1 MKKCIFI
8 CLLSFF
14 SVLSMAQNDSQTS
27 YNFLRLPLSAH
38 AAALG
43 GENVTMPDDD
53 VMMMFHNPALITGT
67 SVGTLGLQYMNYMSG
82 CNNVSAAYNMLF
94 KEKWNVGVGVD
105 YMGYGSIRQTDSG
118 NNDLGTYSATEMAF
132 YGTLGYELAKN
143 LAGGISLKYVYGNIA
158 SYSSMAVA
166 VDLGLN
172 YYLPESEWSFGFAV
186 KNLGGQIMAYDE
198 NFEALPL
205 DVQLGVSKRLI
216 GSPVRLSATLSDLNH
231 LDYKFLNH
239 LCLAAE
245 FIISN
250 EIYVGGGYNFRR
262 ADEMKVQEGSEG
274 LSSRGAGLSFGGG
287 INLEKIKINLA
298 YSKLHVSN
306 ASIIANLAYTF

>member
-1 MKKCIFI
+1 
-8 CLLSFF
+8 
-14 SVLSMAQNDSQTS
+14 MAQNDSQTS

-43 GENVTMPDDD
+43 GDNITMTDDD

-82 CNNVSAAYNMLF
+82 CNNVSAAYNMLV
-94 KEKWNVGVGVD
+94 KEKWNIGIGID
-105 YMGYGSIRQTDSG
+105 YMGYGSIRHTYAD
-118 NNDLGTYSATEMAF
+118 NNDMGTYNASEMAF
-132 YGTLGYELAKN
+132 YGTLGYELASN
-143 LAGGISLKYVYGNIA
+143 LAGGISLKYVYGNIS
-158 SYSSMAVA
+158 SYNSMAVA

-172 YYLPESEWSFGFAV
+172 YYLPESEWSFSIAV

-198 NFEALPL
+198 KFEALPL
-205 DVQLGVSKRLI
+205 DVQAGVSKRLI

-245 FIISN
+245 FIISD

-262 ADEMKVQEGSEG
+262 ADEMKVQEGTEG
-274 LSSRGAGLSFGGG
+274 LSARGAGLSFGGG

-306 ASIIANLAYTF
+306 ASLIANLAYTF

>member
-1 MKKCIFI
+1 
-8 CLLSFF
+8 
-14 SVLSMAQNDSQTS
+14 MAQNDSQTS

-43 GENVTMPDDD
+43 GDNITMTDDD

-67 SVGTLGLQYMNYMSG
+67 SVGTLGLQYLNYMSG
-82 CNNVSAAYNMLF
+82 CNNVSAAYNMLV
-94 KEKWNVGVGVD
+94 KEKWNIGIGID
-105 YMGYGSIRQTDSG
+105 YMGYGSIRHTDAD
-118 NNDLGTYSATEMAF
+118 NNDMGTYNASEMAF
-132 YGTLGYELAKN
+132 YGTLGYELASN
-143 LAGGISLKYVYGNIA
+143 LAGGISLKYVYGNIS
-158 SYSSMAVA
+158 SYNSMAVA

-172 YYLPESEWSFGFAV
+172 YYLPESEWSFGIAV

-198 NFEALPL
+198 KFEALPL
-205 DVQLGVSKRLI
+205 DVQAGVSKRLI

-245 FIISN
+245 FIISD

-262 ADEMKVQEGSEG
+262 ADEMKVQEGTEG
-274 LSSRGAGLSFGGG
+274 LSARGAGLSFGGG

-306 ASIIANLAYTF
+306 ASLIANLAYTF

>member
-1 MKKCIFI
+1 M
-8 CLLSFF
+8 SFF
-14 SVLSMAQNDSQTS
+14 STLSMAQNDSQTS
-27 YNFLRLPLSAH
+27 YTFLRLPLSAH

-43 GENVTMPDDD
+43 GDNITMTDDD

-82 CNNVSAAYNMLF
+82 CNNVSAAYNMLV
-94 KEKWNVGVGVD
+94 KEKWNIGIGID
-105 YMGYGSIRQTDSG
+105 YMGYGSIRHTDAD
-118 NNDLGTYSATEMAF
+118 NNDMGTYNASEMAF
-132 YGTLGYELAKN
+132 YGTLGYELASN
-143 LAGGISLKYVYGNIA
+143 LAGGISLKYVYGNIS
-158 SYSSMAVA
+158 SYNSMAVA

-172 YYLPESEWSFGFAV
+172 YYLPESEWSFGIAV

-198 NFEALPL
+198 KFEALPL
-205 DVQLGVSKRLI
+205 DVQAGVSKRLI

-245 FIISN
+245 FIISD

-262 ADEMKVQEGSEG
+262 ADEMKVQEGTVG
-274 LSSRGAGLSFGGG
+274 LSARGAGLSFGGG

-306 ASIIANLAYTF
+306 ASLIANLAYTF

>member
-1 MKKCIFI
+1 
-8 CLLSFF
+8 
-14 SVLSMAQNDSQTS
+14 MAQNDSQTS
-27 YNFLRLPLSAH
+27 YTFLRLPLSAH

-43 GENVTMPDDD
+43 GDNITMTDDD

-82 CNNVSAAYNMLF
+82 CNNVSAAYNMLV
-94 KEKWNVGVGVD
+94 KEKWNIGIGID
-105 YMGYGSIRQTDSG
+105 YMGYGSIRHTDAD
-118 NNDLGTYSATEMAF
+118 NNDMGTYNASEMAF
-132 YGTLGYELAKN
+132 YGTLGYELASN
-143 LAGGISLKYVYGNIA
+143 LAGGISLKYVYGNIS
-158 SYSSMAVA
+158 SYNSMAVA

-172 YYLPESEWSFGFAV
+172 YYLPESEWSFGIAV

-198 NFEALPL
+198 KFEALPL
-205 DVQLGVSKRLI
+205 DVQAGVSKRLT

-245 FIISN
+245 FIISD

-262 ADEMKVQEGSEG
+262 ADEMKVQEGTEG
-274 LSSRGAGLSFGGG
+274 LSARGAGLSFGGG

-298 YSKLHVSN
+298 YSKLHVST
-306 ASIIANLAYTF
+306 ASLIANLAYTF

>member
-1 MKKCIFI
+1 
-8 CLLSFF
+8 
-14 SVLSMAQNDSQTS
+14 MAQNDSQTS

-43 GENVTMPDDD
+43 GDNITMTDDD

-82 CNNVSAAYNMLF
+82 CNNVSAAYNMLV
-94 KEKWNVGVGVD
+94 KEKWNIGIGID
-105 YMGYGSIRQTDSG
+105 YMGYGSIRHTDAD
-118 NNDLGTYSATEMAF
+118 NNDMGTYNASEMAF
-132 YGTLGYELAKN
+132 YGTLGYELASN
-143 LAGGISLKYVYGNIA
+143 LAGGISLKYVYGNIS
-158 SYSSMAVA
+158 SYNSMAVA

-172 YYLPESEWSFGFAV
+172 YYLPESEWSFGIAV

-198 NFEALPL
+198 KFEALPL
-205 DVQLGVSKRLI
+205 DVQAGVSKRLI

-245 FIISN
+245 FIISD

-262 ADEMKVQEGSEG
+262 ADEMKVQEGTEG
-274 LSSRGAGLSFGGG
+274 LSARGAGLSFGGG

-298 YSKLHVSN
+298 YIKLHVSN
-306 ASIIANLAYTF
+306 ASLIANLAYTF

>member
-1 MKKCIFI
+1 
-8 CLLSFF
+8 
-14 SVLSMAQNDSQTS
+14 MAQNDSQTS

-43 GENVTMPDDD
+43 GDNITMTDDD

-82 CNNVSAAYNMLF
+82 CNNVSAAYNMVV
-94 KEKWNVGVGVD
+94 KEKWNIGIGID
-105 YMGYGSIRQTDSG
+105 YMGYGSIRHTDAD
-118 NNDLGTYSATEMAF
+118 NNDMGTYNASEMAF
-132 YGTLGYELAKN
+132 YGTLGYELASN
-143 LAGGISLKYVYGNIA
+143 LAGGISLKYVYGNIS
-158 SYSSMAVA
+158 SYNSMAVA

-172 YYLPESEWSFGFAV
+172 YYLPESEWSFGIAV

-198 NFEALPL
+198 KFEALPL
-205 DVQLGVSKRLI
+205 DVQAGVSKRLT

-245 FIISN
+245 FIISD

-262 ADEMKVQEGSEG
+262 ADEMKVQEGTEG
-274 LSSRGAGLSFGGG
+274 LSARGAGLSFGGG
-287 INLEKIKINLA
+287 INLEKFKINLA

-306 ASIIANLAYTF
+306 ASLIANLAYTF

>member
-1 MKKCIFI
+1 M
-8 CLLSFF
+8 SFF
-14 SVLSMAQNDSQTS
+14 SILSMAQNDSQTS
-27 YNFLRLPLSAH
+27 YTFLRLPLSAH

-43 GENVTMPDDD
+43 GDNITMTDDD

-67 SVGTLGLQYMNYMSG
+67 SIGTLGLQYMNYMSG
-82 CNNVSAAYNMLF
+82 CNNVSAAYNMLV
-94 KEKWNVGVGVD
+94 KEKWNIGIGID
-105 YMGYGSIRQTDSG
+105 YMGYGSIRYTDAD
-118 NNDLGTYSATEMAF
+118 NNDMGTYNASEMAF
-132 YGTLGYELAKN
+132 YGTLGYELASN
-143 LAGGISLKYVYGNIA
+143 LAGGISLKYVYGNIS
-158 SYSSMAVA
+158 SYNSMAVA

-172 YYLPESEWSFGFAV
+172 YYLPESEWSFGIAV

-198 NFEALPL
+198 KFEALPL
-205 DVQLGVSKRLI
+205 DVQAGVSKRLI

-245 FIISN
+245 FIISD

-262 ADEMKVQEGSEG
+262 ADEMKVQEGTEG
-274 LSSRGAGLSFGGG
+274 LSARGAGLSFGGG

-306 ASIIANLAYTF
+306 ASLIANLAYTF

>member
-1 MKKCIFI
+1 
-8 CLLSFF
+8 
-14 SVLSMAQNDSQTS
+14 MAQNDSQTS

-43 GENVTMPDDD
+43 GDNITMTDDD

-82 CNNVSAAYNMLF
+82 CNNVSAAYNMLV
-94 KEKWNVGVGVD
+94 KEKWNIGIGID
-105 YMGYGSIRQTDSG
+105 YMGYGSIRHTDAD
-118 NNDLGTYSATEMAF
+118 NNDMGTYNASEMAF
-132 YGTLGYELAKN
+132 YGTLGYELASN
-143 LAGGISLKYVYGNIA
+143 LAGGISLKYVYGNIS
-158 SYSSMAVA
+158 SYNSMAVA

-172 YYLPESEWSFGFAV
+172 YFLPESEWSFGIAV

-198 NFEALPL
+198 KFEALPL
-205 DVQLGVSKRLI
+205 DVQAGVSKRLT

-231 LDYKFLNH
+231 LEYKFLNH

-262 ADEMKVQEGSEG
+262 ADEMKVQEGTEG
-274 LSSRGAGLSFGGG
+274 LSARGAGLSFGGG

-306 ASIIANLAYTF
+306 ASLIANLAYTF

>member
-1 MKKCIFI
+1 
-8 CLLSFF
+8 
-14 SVLSMAQNDSQTS
+14 MAQNDSQTS
-27 YNFLRLPLSAH
+27 YTFLRLPLSAH

-43 GENVTMPDDD
+43 GDNITMTDDD

-82 CNNVSAAYNMLF
+82 CNNVSAAYNMVV
-94 KEKWNVGVGVD
+94 KEKWNIGIGID
-105 YMGYGSIRQTDSG
+105 YMGYGSIRHTDAD
-118 NNDLGTYSATEMAF
+118 NNDMGTYNASEMAF
-132 YGTLGYELAKN
+132 YGTLGYELASN
-143 LAGGISLKYVYGNIA
+143 LAGGISLKYVYGNIS
-158 SYSSMAVA
+158 SYNSMAVA

-172 YYLPESEWSFGFAV
+172 YYLPESEWSFGIAV

-198 NFEALPL
+198 KFEALPL
-205 DVQLGVSKRLI
+205 DVQAGVSKRLI

-245 FIISN
+245 FIISD

-262 ADEMKVQEGSEG
+262 ADEMKVQEGTEG
-274 LSSRGAGLSFGGG
+274 LSARGAGLSFGGG

-306 ASIIANLAYTF
+306 ASLIANLAYTF

>member
-1 MKKCIFI
+1 M
-8 CLLSFF
+8 SFF
-14 SVLSMAQNDSQTS
+14 STLSMAQNDSQTS
-27 YNFLRLPLSAH
+27 YTFLRLPLSAH

-43 GENVTMPDDD
+43 GDNITMTDDD

-82 CNNVSAAYNMLF
+82 CNNVSAAYNMLV
-94 KEKWNVGVGVD
+94 KEKWNIGIGID
-105 YMGYGSIRQTDSG
+105 YMGYGSIRHTDAD
-118 NNDLGTYSATEMAF
+118 NNDMGTYNASEMAF
-132 YGTLGYELAKN
+132 YGTLGYELASN
-143 LAGGISLKYVYGNIA
+143 LAGGISLKYVYGNIS
-158 SYSSMAVA
+158 SYNSMAVA

-172 YYLPESEWSFGFAV
+172 YYLPESEWSFGIAV

-198 NFEALPL
+198 KFEALPL
-205 DVQLGVSKRLI
+205 DVQAGVSKRLT

-245 FIISN
+245 FIISD

-262 ADEMKVQEGSEG
+262 ADEMKVQEGTEG
-274 LSSRGAGLSFGGG
+274 LSARGAGLSFGGG

-306 ASIIANLAYTF
+306 ASLIANLAYTF

>member
-1 MKKCIFI
+1 
-8 CLLSFF
+8 
-14 SVLSMAQNDSQTS
+14 MAQNDSQTS
-27 YNFLRLPLSAH
+27 YTFLRLPLSAH

-43 GENVTMPDDD
+43 GDNITMTDDD

-82 CNNVSAAYNMLF
+82 CNNVSAAYNMLV
-94 KEKWNVGVGVD
+94 KEKWNIGIGID
-105 YMGYGSIRQTDSG
+105 YMGYGSIRYTDAD
-118 NNDLGTYSATEMAF
+118 NNDMGTYNASEMAF
-132 YGTLGYELAKN
+132 YGTLGYELASN
-143 LAGGISLKYVYGNIA
+143 LAGGISLKYVYGNIS
-158 SYSSMAVA
+158 SYNSMAVA

-172 YYLPESEWSFGFAV
+172 YYLPESEWSFGIAV

-198 NFEALPL
+198 KFEALPL
-205 DVQLGVSKRLI
+205 DVQAGVSKRLI
-216 GSPVRLSATLSDLNH
+216 GSPLRLSATLSDLNH

-245 FIISN
+245 FIISD

-262 ADEMKVQEGSEG
+262 ADEMKVQEGTEG
-274 LSSRGAGLSFGGG
+274 LSARGAGLSFGGG

-306 ASIIANLAYTF
+306 ASLIANLAYTF

>member
-1 MKKCIFI
+1 M
-8 CLLSFF
+8 SFF
-14 SVLSMAQNDSQTS
+14 STLSMAQNDSQTS
-27 YNFLRLPLSAH
+27 YTFLRLPLSAH

-43 GENVTMPDDD
+43 GDNITMTDDD

-82 CNNVSAAYNMLF
+82 CNNVSAAYNMLV
-94 KEKWNVGVGVD
+94 KEKWNIGIGID
-105 YMGYGSIRQTDSG
+105 YMGYGSIRHTDAD
-118 NNDLGTYSATEMAF
+118 NNDMGTYNASEMAF
-132 YGTLGYELAKN
+132 YGTLGYELASN
-143 LAGGISLKYVYGNIA
+143 LAGGISLKYVYGNIS
-158 SYSSMAVA
+158 SYNSMAVA

-172 YYLPESEWSFGFAV
+172 YYLPESEWSFGIAV

-198 NFEALPL
+198 KFEALPL
-205 DVQLGVSKRLI
+205 DVQAGVSKRLT

-245 FIISN
+245 FIISD

-262 ADEMKVQEGSEG
+262 ADEMKVQEGTEG
-274 LSSRGAGLSFGGG
+274 LSARGAGLSFGGG

-298 YSKLHVSN
+298 YSKLHVST
-306 ASIIANLAYTF
+306 ASLIANLAYTF

>member
-1 MKKCIFI
+1 
-8 CLLSFF
+8 
-14 SVLSMAQNDSQTS
+14 MAQNDSQTS

-43 GENVTMPDDD
+43 GDNITMTDDD

-82 CNNVSAAYNMLF
+82 CNNVSAAYNMLV
-94 KEKWNVGVGVD
+94 KEKWNIGIGID
-105 YMGYGSIRQTDSG
+105 YMGYGSIRHTDAD
-118 NNDLGTYSATEMAF
+118 NNDMGTYNASEMAF
-132 YGTLGYELAKN
+132 YGTLGYELASN
-143 LAGGISLKYVYGNIA
+143 LAGGISLKYVYGNIS
-158 SYSSMAVA
+158 SYNSMAVA

-172 YYLPESEWSFGFAV
+172 YYLPESEWSFGIAV

-198 NFEALPL
+198 KFEALPL
-205 DVQLGVSKRLI
+205 DVQAGVSKRLT

-245 FIISN
+245 FIISD

-262 ADEMKVQEGSEG
+262 ADEMKVQEGTEG
-274 LSSRGAGLSFGGG
+274 LSARGAGLSFGGG
-287 INLEKIKINLA
+287 INLEKITINLA

-306 ASIIANLAYTF
+306 ASLIANLAYTF

>member
-1 MKKCIFI
+1 M
-8 CLLSFF
+8 SFF
-14 SVLSMAQNDSQTS
+14 STLSMAQNDSQTS
-27 YNFLRLPLSAH
+27 YTFLRLPLSAH

-43 GENVTMPDDD
+43 GDNITMTDDD

-82 CNNVSAAYNMLF
+82 CNNVSAAYNMVV
-94 KEKWNVGVGVD
+94 KEKWNIGIGID
-105 YMGYGSIRQTDSG
+105 YMGYGSIRHTDAD
-118 NNDLGTYSATEMAF
+118 NNDMGTYNASEMAF
-132 YGTLGYELAKN
+132 YGTLGYELASN
-143 LAGGISLKYVYGNIA
+143 LAGGISLKYVYGNIS
-158 SYSSMAVA
+158 SYNSMAVA

-172 YYLPESEWSFGFAV
+172 YYLPESEWSFGIAV

-198 NFEALPL
+198 KFEALPL
-205 DVQLGVSKRLI
+205 DVQAGVSKRLI

-245 FIISN
+245 FIISD

-262 ADEMKVQEGSEG
+262 ADEMKVQEGTEG
-274 LSSRGAGLSFGGG
+274 LSARGAGLSFGGG

-306 ASIIANLAYTF
+306 ASLIANLAYTF

>member
-1 MKKCIFI
+1 
-8 CLLSFF
+8 
-14 SVLSMAQNDSQTS
+14 MAQNDSQTS
-27 YNFLRLPLSAH
+27 YTFLRLPLSAH

-43 GENVTMPDDD
+43 GDNITMTDDD

-82 CNNVSAAYNMLF
+82 CNNVSAAYNMLV
-94 KEKWNVGVGVD
+94 KEKWNIVIGID
-105 YMGYGSIRQTDSG
+105 YMGYGSIRHTDAD
-118 NNDLGTYSATEMAF
+118 NNDMGTYNASEMAF
-132 YGTLGYELAKN
+132 YGTLGYELASN
-143 LAGGISLKYVYGNIA
+143 LAGGISLKYVYGNIS
-158 SYSSMAVA
+158 SYNSMAVA

-172 YYLPESEWSFGFAV
+172 YYLPESEWSFGIAV

-198 NFEALPL
+198 KFEALPL
-205 DVQLGVSKRLI
+205 DVQAGVSKRLT

-245 FIISN
+245 FIISD

-262 ADEMKVQEGSEG
+262 ADEMKVQEGTEG
-274 LSSRGAGLSFGGG
+274 LSARGAGLSFGGG

-306 ASIIANLAYTF
+306 ASLIANLAYTF

>member
-1 MKKCIFI
+1 
-8 CLLSFF
+8 
-14 SVLSMAQNDSQTS
+14 MAQNDSQTS
-27 YNFLRLPLSAH
+27 YTFLRLPLSAH

-43 GENVTMPDDD
+43 GDNITMTDDD

-82 CNNVSAAYNMLF
+82 CNNVSAAYNMLV
-94 KEKWNVGVGVD
+94 KEKWNIGIGID
-105 YMGYGSIRQTDSG
+105 YMGYGSIRHTDAD
-118 NNDLGTYSATEMAF
+118 NNDMGTYNASEIAF
-132 YGTLGYELAKN
+132 YGTLGYELASN
-143 LAGGISLKYVYGNIA
+143 LAGGISLKYVYGNIS
-158 SYSSMAVA
+158 SYNSMAVA

-172 YYLPESEWSFGFAV
+172 YYLPESEWSFGIAV

-198 NFEALPL
+198 KFEALPL
-205 DVQLGVSKRLI
+205 DVQAGVSKRLI

-245 FIISN
+245 FIISD

-262 ADEMKVQEGSEG
+262 ADEMKVQEGTEG
-274 LSSRGAGLSFGGG
+274 LSARGAGLSFGGG

-306 ASIIANLAYTF
+306 ASLIANLAYTF

>member
-1 MKKCIFI
+1 
-8 CLLSFF
+8 
-14 SVLSMAQNDSQTS
+14 MAQNDSQTS

-43 GENVTMPDDD
+43 GDNITMTDDD

-82 CNNVSAAYNMLF
+82 CNNVSAAYNMLVQ
-94 KEKWNVGVGVD
+94 EKWNIGIGID
-105 YMGYGSIRQTDSG
+105 YMGYGSIRHTDAD
-118 NNDLGTYSATEMAF
+118 NNDMGTYNASEMAF
-132 YGTLGYELAKN
+132 YGTLGYELASN
-143 LAGGISLKYVYGNIA
+143 LAGGISLKYVYGNIS
-158 SYSSMAVA
+158 SYNSMAVA

-172 YYLPESEWSFGFAV
+172 YYLPESEWSFGIAV

-198 NFEALPL
+198 KFEALPL
-205 DVQLGVSKRLI
+205 DVQAGVSKRLI

-245 FIISN
+245 FIISD

-262 ADEMKVQEGSEG
+262 ADEMKVQEGTEG
-274 LSSRGAGLSFGGG
+274 LSARGAGLSFGGG

-306 ASIIANLAYTF
+306 ASLIANLAYTF

>member
-1 MKKCIFI
+1 
-8 CLLSFF
+8 
-14 SVLSMAQNDSQTS
+14 MAQNDSQTS
-27 YNFLRLPLSAH
+27 YTFLRLPLSAH

-43 GENVTMPDDD
+43 GDNITMTDDD

-82 CNNVSAAYNMLF
+82 CNNVSAAYNMLV
-94 KEKWNVGVGVD
+94 KEKWNIGIGID
-105 YMGYGSIRQTDSG
+105 YMGYGSIRHTDAD
-118 NNDLGTYSATEMAF
+118 NNDMGTYNASEMAF
-132 YGTLGYELAKN
+132 YGTLGYELASN
-143 LAGGISLKYVYGNIA
+143 LAGGISLKYVYGNIS
-158 SYSSMAVA
+158 SYNSMAVA

-172 YYLPESEWSFGFAV
+172 YYLPESEWSFGIAV

-198 NFEALPL
+198 KFEALPL
-205 DVQLGVSKRLI
+205 DVQAGVSKRLT

-245 FIISN
+245 FIISD

-262 ADEMKVQEGSEG
+262 ADEMKVQEGTEG
-274 LSSRGAGLSFGGG
+274 LSARGAGLSFGGG

-306 ASIIANLAYTF
+306 ASLIANLAYTF

>member
-1 MKKCIFI
+1 
-8 CLLSFF
+8 
-14 SVLSMAQNDSQTS
+14 MAQNDSQTS

-43 GENVTMPDDD
+43 GDNITMTDDD

-82 CNNVSAAYNMLF
+82 CNNVSAAYNMLV
-94 KEKWNVGVGVD
+94 KEKWNIGIGID
-105 YMGYGSIRQTDSG
+105 YMGYGSIRHTDAD
-118 NNDLGTYSATEMAF
+118 NNDMGTYNASEMAF
-132 YGTLGYELAKN
+132 YGTLGYELASN
-143 LAGGISLKYVYGNIA
+143 LAGGISLKYVYGNIS
-158 SYSSMAVA
+158 SYNSMAVA

-172 YYLPESEWSFGFAV
+172 YFLPESEWSFGIAV

-198 NFEALPL
+198 KFEALPL
-205 DVQLGVSKRLI
+205 DVQAGVSKRLI

-245 FIISN
+245 FIISD

-262 ADEMKVQEGSEG
+262 ADEMKVQEGTEG
-274 LSSRGAGLSFGGG
+274 LSARGAGLSFGGG

-306 ASIIANLAYTF
+306 ASLIANLAYTF

>member
-1 MKKCIFI
+1 M
-8 CLLSFF
+8 SFF
-14 SVLSMAQNDSQTS
+14 STLSMAQNDSQTS
-27 YNFLRLPLSAH
+27 YTFLRLPLSAH

-43 GENVTMPDDD
+43 GDNITMTDDD

-67 SVGTLGLQYMNYMSG
+67 SVGTLGLQYMNCMSG
-82 CNNVSAAYNMLF
+82 CNNVSAAYNMLV
-94 KEKWNVGVGVD
+94 KEKWNIGIGID
-105 YMGYGSIRQTDSG
+105 YMGYGSIRHTDAD
-118 NNDLGTYSATEMAF
+118 NNDMGTYNASEMAF
-132 YGTLGYELAKN
+132 YGTLGYELASN
-143 LAGGISLKYVYGNIA
+143 LAGGISLKYVYGNIS
-158 SYSSMAVA
+158 SYNSMAVA

-172 YYLPESEWSFGFAV
+172 YYLPESEWSFGIAV

-198 NFEALPL
+198 KFEALPL
-205 DVQLGVSKRLI
+205 DVQAGVSKRLI

-245 FIISN
+245 FIISD

-262 ADEMKVQEGSEG
+262 ADEMKVQEGTEG
-274 LSSRGAGLSFGGG
+274 LSARGAGLSFGGG

-306 ASIIANLAYTF
+306 ASLIANLAYTF

>member
-1 MKKCIFI
+1 
-8 CLLSFF
+8 
-14 SVLSMAQNDSQTS
+14 MAQNDSQTS

-43 GENVTMPDDD
+43 GDNITMTDDD

-82 CNNVSAAYNMLF
+82 CNNVSAAYNMLV
-94 KEKWNVGVGVD
+94 KEKWNIGIGID
-105 YMGYGSIRQTDSG
+105 YMGYGSIRHTDAD
-118 NNDLGTYSATEMAF
+118 NNDMGTYNASEMAF
-132 YGTLGYELAKN
+132 YGTLGYELASN
-143 LAGGISLKYVYGNIA
+143 LAGGISLKYVYGNIS
-158 SYSSMAVA
+158 SYNSMAVA

-172 YYLPESEWSFGFAV
+172 YYLPESEWSFSIAV

-198 NFEALPL
+198 KFEALPL
-205 DVQLGVSKRLI
+205 DVQAGVSKRLI

-245 FIISN
+245 FIISD

-262 ADEMKVQEGSEG
+262 ADEMKVQEGTEG
-274 LSSRGAGLSFGGG
+274 LSARGAGLSFGGG

-306 ASIIANLAYTF
+306 ASLIANLAYTF

>member
-1 MKKCIFI
+1 M
-8 CLLSFF
+8 SFF
-14 SVLSMAQNDSQTS
+14 SILSMAQNDSQTS

-43 GENVTMPDDD
+43 GDNITMTDDD

-82 CNNVSAAYNMLF
+82 CNNVSAAYNMLV
-94 KEKWNVGVGVD
+94 KEKWNIGIGID
-105 YMGYGSIRQTDSG
+105 YMGYGSIRHTDAD
-118 NNDLGTYSATEMAF
+118 NNDIGTYNASEMAF
-132 YGTLGYELAKN
+132 YGTLGYELANN
-143 LAGGISLKYVYGNIA
+143 LAGGISLKYVYGNIS
-158 SYSSMAVA
+158 SYNSMAVA

-172 YYLPESEWSFGFAV
+172 YYLPESEWSFGIAV

-198 NFEALPL
+198 KFEALPL
-205 DVQLGVSKRLI
+205 DVQAGVSKRLI

-245 FIISN
+245 FIISD

-262 ADEMKVQEGSEG
+262 ADEMKVQEGTEG
-274 LSSRGAGLSFGGG
+274 LSARGAGLSFGGG

-306 ASIIANLAYTF
+306 ASLIANLAYTF

>member
-1 MKKCIFI
+1 
-8 CLLSFF
+8 
-14 SVLSMAQNDSQTS
+14 MAQNDSQTS

-43 GENVTMPDDD
+43 GDNITMTDDD

-82 CNNVSAAYNMLF
+82 CNNVSAAYNMLV
-94 KEKWNVGVGVD
+94 KEKWNIGIGID
-105 YMGYGSIRQTDSG
+105 YMGYGSIRYTDAD
-118 NNDLGTYSATEMAF
+118 NNDMGTYNASEMAF
-132 YGTLGYELAKN
+132 YGTLGYELASN
-143 LAGGISLKYVYGNIA
+143 LAGGISLKYVYGNIS
-158 SYSSMAVA
+158 SYNSMAVA

-172 YYLPESEWSFGFAV
+172 YYLPESEWSFGIAV

-198 NFEALPL
+198 KFEALPL
-205 DVQLGVSKRLI
+205 DVQAGVSKRLI

-245 FIISN
+245 FIISD

-262 ADEMKVQEGSEG
+262 ADEMKVQEGTEG
-274 LSSRGAGLSFGGG
+274 LSARGAGLSFGGG

-306 ASIIANLAYTF
+306 ASLIANLAYTF

>member
-1 MKKCIFI
+1 M
-8 CLLSFF
+8 SFF
-14 SVLSMAQNDSQTS
+14 SILSMAQNDSQTS
-27 YNFLRLPLSAH
+27 YTFLRLPLSAH

-43 GENVTMPDDD
+43 GDNITMTDDD

-82 CNNVSAAYNMLF
+82 CNNVSAAYNMLV
-94 KEKWNVGVGVD
+94 KEKWNIGIGID
-105 YMGYGSIRQTDSG
+105 YMGYGSIRHTDAD
-118 NNDLGTYSATEMAF
+118 NNDMGTYNASEMAF
-132 YGTLGYELAKN
+132 YGTLGYELASN
-143 LAGGISLKYVYGNIA
+143 LAGGISLKYVYGNIS
-158 SYSSMAVA
+158 SYNSMAVA

-172 YYLPESEWSFGFAV
+172 YYLPESEWSFGIAV

-198 NFEALPL
+198 KFEALPL
-205 DVQLGVSKRLI
+205 DVQAGVSKRLI

-231 LDYKFLNH
+231 LDYEFLNH

-245 FIISN
+245 FIISD

-262 ADEMKVQEGSEG
+262 ADEMKVQEGTEG
-274 LSSRGAGLSFGGG
+274 LSARGAGLSFGGG

-306 ASIIANLAYTF
+306 ASLIANLAYTF

>member
-1 MKKCIFI
+1 
-8 CLLSFF
+8 
-14 SVLSMAQNDSQTS
+14 MAQNDSQTS
-27 YNFLRLPLSAH
+27 YTFLRLPLSAH

-43 GENVTMPDDD
+43 GDNITMTDDD

-67 SVGTLGLQYMNYMSG
+67 SIGTLGLQYMNYMSG
-82 CNNVSAAYNMLF
+82 CNNVSAAYNMLV
-94 KEKWNVGVGVD
+94 KEKWNIGIGID
-105 YMGYGSIRQTDSG
+105 YMGYGSIRYTDAD
-118 NNDLGTYSATEMAF
+118 NNDMGTYNASEMAF
-132 YGTLGYELAKN
+132 YGTLGYELASN
-143 LAGGISLKYVYGNIA
+143 LAGGISLKYVYGNIS
-158 SYSSMAVA
+158 SYNSMAVA

-172 YYLPESEWSFGFAV
+172 YYLPESEWSFGIAV

-198 NFEALPL
+198 KFEALPL
-205 DVQLGVSKRLI
+205 DVQAGVSKRLI

-245 FIISN
+245 FIISD

-262 ADEMKVQEGSEG
+262 ADEMKVQEGTEG
-274 LSSRGAGLSFGGG
+274 LSARGAGLSFGGG

-306 ASIIANLAYTF
+306 ASLIANLAYTF

>member
-1 MKKCIFI
+1 
-8 CLLSFF
+8 
-14 SVLSMAQNDSQTS
+14 MAQNDSQTS

-105 YMGYGSIRQTDSG
+105 YMGYGSIRQTDGG

-143 LAGGISLKYVYGNIA
+143 LAGGISLKYVYGKIA

>member
-1 MKKCIFI
+1 
-8 CLLSFF
+8 
-14 SVLSMAQNDSQTS
+14 MAQNDSQTS
-27 YNFLRLPLSAH
+27 YTFLRLPLSAH

-43 GENVTMPDDD
+43 GDNITMTDDD

-82 CNNVSAAYNMLF
+82 CNNVSAAYNMLV
-94 KEKWNVGVGVD
+94 KEKWNIGIGID
-105 YMGYGSIRQTDSG
+105 YMGYGSIRHTDAD
-118 NNDLGTYSATEMAF
+118 NNDMGTYNASEMAF
-132 YGTLGYELAKN
+132 YGTLGYELASN
-143 LAGGISLKYVYGNIA
+143 LAGGISLKYVYGNIS
-158 SYSSMAVA
+158 SYNSMAVA

-172 YYLPESEWSFGFAV
+172 YYLTESEWSFGIAV

-198 NFEALPL
+198 KFEALPL
-205 DVQLGVSKRLI
+205 DVQAGVSKRLI

-245 FIISN
+245 FIISD

-262 ADEMKVQEGSEG
+262 ADEMKVQEGTEG
-274 LSSRGAGLSFGGG
+274 LSARGAGLSFGGG

-306 ASIIANLAYTF
+306 ASLIANLAYTF

>member
-1 MKKCIFI
+1 
-8 CLLSFF
+8 
-14 SVLSMAQNDSQTS
+14 MAQNDSQTS
-27 YNFLRLPLSAH
+27 YTFLRLPLSAH

-43 GENVTMPDDD
+43 GDNITMTDDD

-82 CNNVSAAYNMLF
+82 CNNVSAAYNMLV
-94 KEKWNVGVGVD
+94 KEKWNIGIGID
-105 YMGYGSIRQTDSG
+105 YMGYGSIRHTDAD
-118 NNDLGTYSATEMAF
+118 NNDMGTYNASEMAF
-132 YGTLGYELAKN
+132 YGTLGYELASN
-143 LAGGISLKYVYGNIA
+143 LAGGISLKYVYGNIS
-158 SYSSMAVA
+158 SYNSMAVA

-172 YYLPESEWSFGFAV
+172 YYLPESEWSFGIAV

-198 NFEALPL
+198 KFEALPL
-205 DVQLGVSKRLI
+205 DVQAGVSKRLI
-216 GSPVRLSATLSDLNH
+216 GSPIRLSATLSDLNH

-245 FIISN
+245 FIISD

-262 ADEMKVQEGSEG
+262 ADEMKVQEGTEG
-274 LSSRGAGLSFGGG
+274 LSARGAGLSFGGG

-306 ASIIANLAYTF
+306 ASLIANLAYTF

>member
-105 YMGYGSIRQTDSG
+105 YMGYGSIRQTDGG

>member
-1 MKKCIFI
+1 
-8 CLLSFF
+8 
-14 SVLSMAQNDSQTS
+14 MAQNDSQTS
-27 YNFLRLPLSAH
+27 YTFLRLPLSAH

-43 GENVTMPDDD
+43 GDNITMTDDD

-82 CNNVSAAYNMLF
+82 CNNVSAAYNMLV
-94 KEKWNVGVGVD
+94 KEKWNIGIGID
-105 YMGYGSIRQTDSG
+105 YMGYGSIRHTDAD
-118 NNDLGTYSATEMAF
+118 NNDMGTYNASEMAF
-132 YGTLGYELAKN
+132 YGTLGYELASN
-143 LAGGISLKYVYGNIA
+143 LAGGISLKYVYGNIS
-158 SYSSMAVA
+158 SYNSMAVA

-172 YYLPESEWSFGFAV
+172 YYLPESEWSFGIAV

-198 NFEALPL
+198 KFEALPL
-205 DVQLGVSKRLI
+205 DVQAGVSKRLI

-245 FIISN
+245 FIISD

-262 ADEMKVQEGSEG
+262 ADEMKVQDGTEG
-274 LSSRGAGLSFGGG
+274 LSARGAGLSFGGG

-306 ASIIANLAYTF
+306 ASLIANLAYTF

>member
-1 MKKCIFI
+1 
-8 CLLSFF
+8 
-14 SVLSMAQNDSQTS
+14 MAQNDSQTS

-43 GENVTMPDDD
+43 GDNITMTDDD

-82 CNNVSAAYNMLF
+82 CNNVSAAYNMLV
-94 KEKWNVGVGVD
+94 KEKWNIGIGID
-105 YMGYGSIRQTDSG
+105 YMGYGSIRHTDAD
-118 NNDLGTYSATEMAF
+118 NNDMGTYNASEMAF
-132 YGTLGYELAKN
+132 YCTLGYELASN
-143 LAGGISLKYVYGNIA
+143 LAGGISLKYVYGNIS
-158 SYSSMAVA
+158 SYNSMAVA

-172 YYLPESEWSFGFAV
+172 YYLPESEWSFGIAV

-198 NFEALPL
+198 KFEALPL
-205 DVQLGVSKRLI
+205 DVQAGVSKRLI

-239 LCLAAE
+239 FCLAAE
-245 FIISN
+245 FIISD

-262 ADEMKVQEGSEG
+262 ADEMKVQEGTEG
-274 LSSRGAGLSFGGG
+274 LSARGAGLSFGGG

-306 ASIIANLAYTF
+306 ASLIANLAYTF

>member
-1 MKKCIFI
+1 
-8 CLLSFF
+8 
-14 SVLSMAQNDSQTS
+14 MAQNDSQTS

-105 YMGYGSIRQTDSG
+105 YMGYGSIRQTDGG

>member
-1 MKKCIFI
+1 M
-8 CLLSFF
+8 SFF
-14 SVLSMAQNDSQTS
+14 SILSMAQNDSQTS
-27 YNFLRLPLSAH
+27 YTFLRLPLSAH

-43 GENVTMPDDD
+43 GDNITMTDDD

-67 SVGTLGLQYMNYMSG
+67 SVGTLGLQYLNYMSG
-82 CNNVSAAYNMLF
+82 CNNVSAAYNMLV
-94 KEKWNVGVGVD
+94 KEKWNIGIGID
-105 YMGYGSIRQTDSG
+105 YMGYGSIRHTDAD
-118 NNDLGTYSATEMAF
+118 NNDMGTYNASEMAF
-132 YGTLGYELAKN
+132 YGTLGYELASN
-143 LAGGISLKYVYGNIA
+143 LAGGISLKYVYGNIS
-158 SYSSMAVA
+158 SYNSMAVA

-172 YYLPESEWSFGFAV
+172 YYLPESEWSFGIAV

-198 NFEALPL
+198 KFEALPL
-205 DVQLGVSKRLI
+205 DVQAGVSKRLI

-245 FIISN
+245 FIISD

-262 ADEMKVQEGSEG
+262 ADEMKVQEGTEG
-274 LSSRGAGLSFGGG
+274 LSARGAGLSFGGG

-306 ASIIANLAYTF
+306 ASLIANLAYTF

>member
-1 MKKCIFI
+1 M
-8 CLLSFF
+8 SFF
-14 SVLSMAQNDSQTS
+14 SILSMAQNDSQTS

-43 GENVTMPDDD
+43 GDNITMTDDD

-82 CNNVSAAYNMLF
+82 CNNVSAAYNMLV
-94 KEKWNVGVGVD
+94 KEKWNIGIGVD
-105 YMGYGSIRQTDSG
+105 YMGYGSIRHTDAD
-118 NNDLGTYSATEMAF
+118 NNDMGTYNASEMAF
-132 YGTLGYELAKN
+132 YGTLGYELASN
-143 LAGGISLKYVYGNIA
+143 LAGGISLKYVYGNIS
-158 SYSSMAVA
+158 SYNSMAVA

-172 YYLPESEWSFGFAV
+172 YYLPESEWSFGIAV

-198 NFEALPL
+198 KFEALPL
-205 DVQLGVSKRLI
+205 DVQAGVSKRLT

-245 FIISN
+245 FIISD

-262 ADEMKVQEGSEG
+262 ADEMKVQEGTEG
-274 LSSRGAGLSFGGG
+274 LSARGAGLSFGGG

-306 ASIIANLAYTF
+306 ASLIANLAYTF

>member
-14 SVLSMAQNDSQTS
+14 SVSSMAQNDSQTS

-105 YMGYGSIRQTDSG
+105 YMGYGSIRQTDGG

>member
-1 MKKCIFI
+1 
-8 CLLSFF
+8 
-14 SVLSMAQNDSQTS
+14 MAQNDSQTS

-43 GENVTMPDDD
+43 GDNITMTDDD

-82 CNNVSAAYNMLF
+82 CNNVSAAYNMLV
-94 KEKWNVGVGVD
+94 KEKWNIGIGID
-105 YMGYGSIRQTDSG
+105 YMGYGSIRHTDAD
-118 NNDLGTYSATEMAF
+118 NNDMGTYNASEMAF
-132 YGTLGYELAKN
+132 YGTLGYELASN
-143 LAGGISLKYVYGNIA
+143 LAGGISLKYVYGNIS
-158 SYSSMAVA
+158 SYNSMAVA

-172 YYLPESEWSFGFAV
+172 YYLPESEWSFGIAV

-198 NFEALPL
+198 KFEALPL
-205 DVQLGVSKRLI
+205 DVQAGVSKRLI
-216 GSPVRLSATLSDLNH
+216 GSPIRLSATLSDLNH

-245 FIISN
+245 FIISD

-262 ADEMKVQEGSEG
+262 ADEMKVQEGTEG
-274 LSSRGAGLSFGGG
+274 LSARGAGLSFGGG

-306 ASIIANLAYTF
+306 ASLIATVSYTHLTLPTILLV

>member
-1 MKKCIFI
+1 
-8 CLLSFF
+8 
-14 SVLSMAQNDSQTS
+14 MAQNDSQTS

-43 GENVTMPDDD
+43 GDNITMTDDD

-82 CNNVSAAYNMLF
+82 CNNVSAAYNMLV
-94 KEKWNVGVGVD
+94 KEKWNIGIGID
-105 YMGYGSIRQTDSG
+105 YMGYGSIRHTDAD
-118 NNDLGTYSATEMAF
+118 NNDMGTYNASEMAF
-132 YGTLGYELAKN
+132 YGTLGYELASN
-143 LAGGISLKYVYGNIA
+143 LAGGISLKYVYGSIS
-158 SYSSMAVA
+158 SYNSMAVA

-172 YYLPESEWSFGFAV
+172 YYLPESEWSFGIAV

-198 NFEALPL
+198 KFEALPL
-205 DVQLGVSKRLI
+205 DVQAGVSKRLI

-245 FIISN
+245 FIISD

-262 ADEMKVQEGSEG
+262 ADEMKVQEGTEG
-274 LSSRGAGLSFGGG
+274 LSARGAGLSFGGG

-306 ASIIANLAYTF
+306 ASLIANLAYTF

>member
-1 MKKCIFI
+1 M
-8 CLLSFF
+8 SFF
-14 SVLSMAQNDSQTS
+14 STLSMAQNDSQTS

-43 GENVTMPDDD
+43 GDNITMTDDD

-82 CNNVSAAYNMLF
+82 CNNVSAAYNMIV
-94 KEKWNVGVGVD
+94 KEKWNIGIGID
-105 YMGYGSIRQTDSG
+105 YMGYGSIRHTDAD
-118 NNDLGTYSATEMAF
+118 NNDMGTYNASEMAF
-132 YGTLGYELAKN
+132 YGTLGYELASN
-143 LAGGISLKYVYGNIA
+143 LAGGISLKYVYGNIS
-158 SYSSMAVA
+158 SYNSMAVA

-172 YYLPESEWSFGFAV
+172 YYLPESEWSFGIAV

-198 NFEALPL
+198 KFEALPL
-205 DVQLGVSKRLI
+205 DVQAGVSKRLI

-245 FIISN
+245 FIISD

-262 ADEMKVQEGSEG
+262 ADEMKVQEGTEG
-274 LSSRGAGLSFGGG
+274 LSARGAGLSFGGG

-306 ASIIANLAYTF
+306 ASLIANLAYTF